1 MHNWKE
7 YNAQEHNWFSRWTS
21 LPYITLSHT
30 LVANN
35 ARPWS
40 QQSYGPALIWQ
51 PLISCN
57 LLPKVRELCKLI
69 KKILLSLK
77 CWITTCSS
85 HLINC
90 PIQKC
95 QLYFDSSKIIFVLR
109 EAIRLKK
116 KRVCWALKK
125 IMVYKWNPSLWRR
138 TIHKKSEEKKHYK
151 TNLSIASASEGTINI
166 RGWLQSQDQMQ
177 KLE

>member
-21 LPYITLSHT
+21 LPYITPSHT

-77 CWITTCSS
+77 CWIITCSS

-95 QLYFDSSKIIFVLR
+95 QLLFRFVQNHLCPKGSYPF
-109 EAIRLKK
+109 KK

-138 TIHKKSEEKKHYK
+138 KIHKKSENKHYK
-151 TNLSIASASEGTINI
+151 TNISIASASEGTIDI